1 MRTRSRL
8 AGVLPFLVL
17 VLAIG
22 LGPGQPPAQ
31 AAPALL
37 EELRYR
43 IEILVWQDAA
53 RVRLTFNRLGPG
65 RYTAEIIGETLGL
78 IKLLSGGQRERLQT
92 EMVWR
97 NHRLLPLIY
106 REESWRGGKKRRLK
120 EYRFDYSRGRLEL
133 WEWHAGKGL
142 AKKWHTDLAHQVYDP
157 LSAFY
162 NCRLGILGPTR
173 EGETST
179 IQGIPYPQPEA
190 MEVRLGGESQDG
202 RQVML
207 SLINQVFQDSRG
219 VVFANIDKQWVPHQ
233 AWTTVSGITVRGL
246 LLPES
251 VIMAPGLPGLNAPGL
266 AASRRPPV
274 EEPPAT
280 AGRGKS
286 R

>member
-1 MRTRSRL
+1 LRTRSCL
-8 AGVLPFLVL
+8 AGVLLVL
-17 VLAIG
+17 LAIG
-22 LGPGQPPAQ
+22 LGPLPPPAQ

-43 IEILVWQDAA
+43 IEILIWQDAA
-53 RVRLTFNRLGPG
+53 RVKLTLNRLGPG
-65 RYTAEIIGETLGL
+65 RYTAEIIGEPQGF

-133 WEWHAGKGL
+133 WEGHDGKAL
-142 AKKWHTDLAHQVYDP
+142 AKKWHTDLASQVYDP

-162 NCRLGILGPTR
+162 NFRLGILGPTR

-179 IQGIPYPQPEA
+179 IQGIPYPQPDA
-190 MEVRLGGESQDG
+190 MEVRLGGESKDG

-207 SLINQVFQDSRG
+207 SLINPVFQDSRG

-251 VIMAPGLPGLNAPGL
+251 VIMAPGLPGLTGPGL

-274 EEPPAT
+274 KDSPAS
-280 AGRGKS
+280 AGREKS

>member
-17 VLAIG
+17 LLLG
-22 LGPGQPPAQ
+22 LVPPQPPAM

-43 IEILVWQDAA
+43 MEVLTLQNAA
-53 RVRLTFNRLGPG
+53 RVTLTLNRVRPG
-65 RYTAEIIGETLGL
+65 RYTAEVIGETLGL

-92 EMVWR
+92 EMAWR

-106 REESWRGGKKRRLK
+106 REESWRGKKRRLK
-120 EYRFDYSRGRLEL
+120 EYRFNYSRNRLEL
-133 WEWHAGKGL
+133 WEWHEGKGL
-142 AKKWHTDLAHQVYDP
+142 SKKWHTDLTNQVYDP

-162 NCRLGILGPTR
+162 NCRLGILGPTQ

-190 MEVRLGGESQDG
+190 MEVRLGAEGKDG

-207 SLINQVFQDSRG
+207 SLINPVFQGSRG
-219 VVFANIDKQWVPHQ
+219 VVFANVDKQLVPHL
-233 AWTTVSGITVRGL
+233 AWTTVSGITIRGY

-251 VIMAPGLPGLNAPGL
+251 VIMAPGLPGLTAPGL

-274 EEPPAT
+274 QDSPAT
-280 AGRGKS
+280 SS
-286 R
+286 REKKR

>member
-1 MRTRSRL
+1 M
-8 AGVLPFLVL
+8 
-17 VLAIG
+17 
-22 LGPGQPPAQ
+22 

-43 IEILVWQDAA
+43 VEVLSLQNAA
-53 RVRLTFNRLGPG
+53 RVKLTLNRLGPG
-65 RYTAEIIGETLGL
+65 RFTAEAIGETLGL
-78 IKLLSGGQRERLQT
+78 IKLLSGGQRERIQT

-106 REESWRGGKKRRLK
+106 REESWRRGKRRLK
-120 EYRFDYSRGRLEL
+120 EYRFNYSRGRLEL
-133 WEWHAGKGL
+133 WEGHDGKGL
-142 AKKWHTDLAHQVYDP
+142 SKKWHTDLADQVYDP

-207 SLINQVFQDSRG
+207 SLINSVFQGSRG
-219 VVFANIDKQWVPHQ
+219 VVLANVDKQFVPHQ
-233 AWTTVSGITVRGL
+233 VWTTVSGITIRGF

-251 VIMAPGLPGLNAPGL
+251 VIMAPGLPGLKAPGL
-266 AASRRPPV
+266 AASRRPPA
-274 EEPPAT
+274 EDPPAT